1 MNSLQCEIL
10 NDRTRLKML
19 DSFDTSSCVIA
30 TQCISY
36 PEFQR
41 ISPTTQLALVSSCIL
56 YCQSMRSIQ
65 WNIYQGTAVASNITV
80 WTRFHRMHLYEEDF
94 IFGIASS
101 FYPCMTSHSALSGR
115 QTNYFTA
122 AKNLILDHLDI
133 VLWRFEVLYTYE
145 SGQSSS
151 SMDFVINQPP
161 SNGSCQIDPRNG
173 TTRTLF
179 TVSCLHWLDDD
190 GIEDY
195 TLYSTLE
202 IFSIARHLV
211 FSFPGWTQDR
221 SRKMIIAFSSE
232 PIFRVRLSVERNE
245 TSLLNLVVG
254 IRDQF
259 NSIRLRDLLPASV
272 HVDTTEMDH
281 LINGLESSKAEL
293 TLNPLLQLL
302 SGRNQNQVGQI
313 FTSIAQELDRRNTR
327 QMSTAAS
334 GWCSRKVLS
343 IRFYSLLDGL
353 TITGLFVSPLTKSMQ
368 PGVVIRCS
376 HSLFISCA

>member
-1 MNSLQCEIL
+1 MHLLLPINANHPMEYLSRNSGGFKHHC
-10 NDRTRLKML
+10 L
-19 DSFDTSSCVIA
+19 DT
-30 TQCISY
+30 
-36 PEFQR
+36 
-41 ISPTTQLALVSSCIL
+41 VSSHASLWSGLHFWYSFIIL
-56 YCQSMRSIQ
+56 SVHDISQCSFRSSDRPFHCRKEPDLRSSRYRLVAIRSSLYA
-65 WNIYQGTAVASNITV
+65 WIRQG
-80 WTRFHRMHLYEEDF
+80 
-94 IFGIASS
+94 
-101 FYPCMTSHSALSGR
+101 
-115 QTNYFTA
+115 
-122 AKNLILDHLDI
+122 
-133 VLWRFEVLYTYE
+133 
-145 SGQSSS
+145 SS

-161 SNGSCQIDPRNG
+161 FNGSCQINPQNG

-202 IFSIARHLV
+202 IFSIAWRIV
-211 FSFPGWTQDR
+211 FSFPGWRQDR

-245 TSLLNLVVG
+245 TSLLDLVVS

-259 NSIRLRDLLPASV
+259 NSIRLCDLLPVRV

-281 LINGLESSKAEL
+281 LINALESSKAEL

-313 FTSIAQELDRRNTR
+313 FTFIAQELERRNAR

-334 GWCSRKVLS
+334 G
-343 IRFYSLLDGL
+343 
-353 TITGLFVSPLTKSMQ
+353 
-368 PGVVIRCS
+368 
-376 HSLFISCA
+376 